1 MKQRGLNRKE
11 LIGHLDDLMKTKSSQ
26 DWEELLI
33 PSGIVVSEIKNLRQA
48 LESSL
53 VKNREMVVKLE
64 DADSKFL
71 AVGNPIKNQGY
82 KTKYYVSPML
92 NADYPTNLNHD

>member
-1 MKQRGLNRKE
+1 
-11 LIGHLDDLMKTKSSQ
+11 MKTKSSQ

-33 PSGIVVSEIKNLRQA
+33 PSGIVVSKIKNLRQA

-64 DADSKFL
+64 DADSNFL
-71 AVGNPIKNQGY
+71 AVGNPIKNYGY
-82 KTKYYVSPML
+82 KTQYYVSPML
-92 NADYPTNLNHD
+92 NADYPSNLNHD